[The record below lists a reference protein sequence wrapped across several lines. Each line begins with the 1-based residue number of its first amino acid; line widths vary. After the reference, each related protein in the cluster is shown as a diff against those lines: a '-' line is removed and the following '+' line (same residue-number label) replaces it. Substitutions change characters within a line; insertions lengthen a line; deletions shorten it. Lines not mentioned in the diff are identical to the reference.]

1 VGVCCVCCVCVCGVC
16 AVCVVCVWCECVVW
30 VWCGLCVVCVVRV
43 CVCVVCVCVCVCEKY
58 NVSRPKRVILM
69 LNVHR
74 ISTTGNRLT
83 LDRRRLPVQVY
94 IKSATRNVV

>member
-1 VGVCCVCCVCVCGVC
+1 
-16 AVCVVCVWCECVVW
+16 
-30 VWCGLCVVCVVRV
+30 
-43 CVCVVCVCVCVCEKY
+43 VCVCVCVCEKY